1 MWMSAGTAAE
11 DRVADGGSEGGR
23 SAAQT
28 LDWLLSDLVE
38 RVVGARQALLLSAD
52 GLLLS
57 RSRGVEREEGER
69 LAAIASG
76 FASLARGARAQLG
89 AAEVRQTVV
98 EMDSVFFFV
107 LAAGRGASLALVAES
122 SCDMGQAAFE
132 VNRLVRQV
140 GPHLSALPRRR
151 GGGVT

>member
-1 MWMSAGTAAE
+1 MSMSAGAAAE
-11 DRVADGGSEGGR
+11 NRVTDAGEQER
-23 SAAQT
+23 SPAQT
-28 LDWLLSDLVE
+28 LDWLLSDLVK

-57 RSRGVEREEGER
+57 GSRGLDREEGER
-69 LAAIASG
+69 LAAVASG

-98 EMDSVFFFV
+98 EMDSVLFFV

-132 VNRLVRQV
+132 MNRLVRQV

-151 GGGVT
+151 GGGVR

>member
-1 MWMSAGTAAE
+1 MSTGGQITGGEVAE
-11 DRVADGGSEGGR
+11 GQ
-23 SAAQT
+23 SAART
-28 LDWLLSDLVE
+28 LDWLLGDLVE
-38 RVVGARQALLLSAD
+38 RVAGARHALLLSAD

-57 RSRGVEREEGER
+57 ASPGVDRDEGER

-89 AAEVRQTVV
+89 AQEVRQTVV
-98 EMDSVFFFV
+98 EMDSVFLFV
-107 LAAGRGASLALVAES
+107 LSAGKGALVALVAES

-140 GPHLSALPRRR
+140 GPHLSALPRRK
-151 GGGVT
+151 GGDRE

>member
-1 MWMSAGTAAE
+1 MAMSAEAAAE
-11 DRVADGGSEGGR
+11 GR
-23 SAAQT
+23 SVGEGVDGVSAGQR
-28 LDWLLSDLVE
+28 LNWLMGDLVE
-38 RVVGARQALLLSAD
+38 RVAGARQALLLSAD

-57 RSRGVEREEGER
+57 SSPGVDREEGER

-89 AAEVRQTVV
+89 ATEVRQSVV

-107 LAAGRGASLALVAES
+107 LPAGRGAQLALVADS

-140 GPHLSALPRRR
+140 GPYLSALPRGR
-151 GGGVT
+151 GGEG

>member
-1 MWMSAGTAAE
+1 MSMSAGAAAE
-11 DRVADGGSEGGR
+11 DRVTDGREQDR
-23 SAAQT
+23 SPAQT

-38 RVVGARQALLLSAD
+38 RVVGARRALLLSSD

-57 RSRGVEREEGER
+57 CSRGLDREEGER

-151 GGGVT
+151 GGGVR